1 VIEDLSAYIIA
12 GRVRA
17 QPGDGPETAA
27 RTPRQG
33 VQDGVDA
40 ERLGFRRVFLSERW
54 NLKEAG
60 ALLGGVG
67 ARTDTIGL
75 ATGVLPPSGRHPHHA
90 AAFASTMQAAYGPRF
105 VLGLGLGGG
114 GADTI
119 VDGQIRTATYP
130 ALHDYVGIIRAL
142 WRGEKVDYA
151 GPAGTFTGMRMD
163 DRHDGPDPEIWYG
176 TFGMDKGAQLSAQ
189 CMDGVLLIPNLTPDA
204 THAAVLRIRAACE
217 RVGRDP
223 ATLRIAQSVVTAA
236 ELGDVET
243 RQLCHA
249 RALTYLQTPGWGDA
263 LAKING
269 WSTHTL
275 AEIRSHAQLQG
286 HDTIADSVYHRAE
299 LAEPAKAVPDEWMY
313 ESCAIGSVAACA
325 DQLQRYRDA
334 GVDEVVT
341 YGSTPGQNGAL
352 AREWLVRKEK

>member
-1 VIEDLSAYIIA
+1 MIDDLSAFIIA

-17 QPGDGPETAA
+17 NPGDGPETAA

-40 ERLGFRRVFLSERW
+40 EVIGFRRVFLSERW

-67 ARTDTIGL
+67 ARTSTIGL
-75 ATGVLPPSGRHPHHA
+75 ATGVIPPSGRHPLHA
-90 AAFASTMQAAYGPRF
+90 ASFASTMQAAYGPRF

-119 VDGQIRTATYP
+119 VNGKIRSASYS
-130 ALHDYVGIIRAL
+130 ALRDYVGIIRAL
-142 WRGEKVDYA
+142 WRGEKVEYD
-151 GPAGTFTGMRMD
+151 GPAGTFAPMCMD

-176 TFGMDKGAQLSAQ
+176 SFGMERGARLSAE

-204 THAAVLRIRAACE
+204 TYESVVRIRTACE
-217 RVGRDP
+217 RAGRDP
-223 ATLRIAQSVVTAA
+223 ATLRIAQSVVTAPQ
-236 ELGDVET
+236 LSDVET
-243 RQLCHA
+243 RQICHA
-249 RALTYLQTPGWGDA
+249 RALTYLQTPGWGDT
-263 LAKING
+263 LVKMNG
-269 WSTHTL
+269 WSTATL
-275 AEIRSHAQLQG
+275 TEIRSHAQLQG
-286 HDTIADSVYHRAE
+286 HDTIADSVFHRAE
-299 LAEPAKAVPDEWMY
+299 LAEPAKLVPDEWMY
-313 ESCAIGSVAACA
+313 DSCAIGSVEACA

-341 YGSTPGQNGAL
+341 YGSTPGQNRPL
-352 AREWLVRKEK
+352 ASEWYGRSSV